1 MNSNRTPGPFE
12 PFRSDSHDLLDQ
24 LQPVSGSPFVCPG
37 TTSAVSRS
45 IHLARLNA
53 AWSGCDQC
61 EWRFDSEGL
70 AERTVQE
77 TDRIRSQRLEGIRR
91 TEFGIRGQYI
101 NDLNRQTAADLTR
114 IFSARLH
121 EQSTIQNLAT
131 DTTRSQNTTRLGQT
145 TSNELDS
152 AKATFQTVAPVI
164 VGYDGRSASVDLA
177 IGVVSASREFGLP
190 VIDIGRCTAASI
202 QEAARSFQTCCG
214 AILVTGAGFPNAWA
228 GIDVFD
234 PHGDAV
240 PVVWKDVGIQLQHVS
255 SEAASFLKL
264 QLPDSAIR
272 ARWARRLSRQSGPH
286 DVVNFEDRYR
296 DWLLQWYPKQS
307 TLRVLVRTDD
317 DTIQQRL
324 TWISQRTG
332 MEIIS
337 RSPHDPTAPPHIA
350 ITMTVPEDDRQFQ
363 MANMNGHRINPE
375 RLALVL
381 NRAMHSQSSHMT
393 AHADAAASRFW
404 LTNTGRSGSQEST
417 ESFHDAL
424 AALGLIARL
433 TDSRRLSSDL

>member
-1 MNSNRTPGPFE
+1 MNSNQTPKPFE
-12 PFRSDSHDLLDQ
+12 PFRTDSHDLLDQ

-37 TTSAVSRS
+37 NVSAVSRS

-53 AWSGCDQC
+53 AWPGCDLC

-77 TDRIRSQRLEGIRR
+77 TDRIRSQRVEGIRR
-91 TEFGIRGQYI
+91 TEFGVRGQYI

-114 IFSARLH
+114 IFGARLH
-121 EQSTIQNLAT
+121 EQSAVQSLTT
-131 DTTRSQNTTRLGQT
+131 DIPRSLNTVRLGEPE
-145 TSNELDS
+145 SNEPDF
-152 AKATFQTVAPVI
+152 AQATFQTVAPVI

-214 AILVTGAGFPNAWA
+214 TILVTGADFPAAWA
-228 GIDVFD
+228 GIDVCD
-234 PHGDAV
+234 QHGDAV

-255 SEAASFLKL
+255 FEAASFLKL
-264 QLPDSAIR
+264 QLPDSATR
-272 ARWARRLSRQSGPH
+272 ARWTRRLSRHSGPH

-317 DTIQQRL
+317 ASIQQRL
-324 TWISQRTG
+324 TWISQTTG
-332 MEIIS
+332 MEIFS
-337 RSPHDPTAPPHIA
+337 RSPHDPTVVPHVTF
-350 ITMTVPEDDRQFQ
+350 TMTVPEDDRHFQ
-363 MANMNGHRINPE
+363 IMNMKGHLINPE
-375 RLALVL
+375 RLALAL
-381 NRAMHSQSSHMT
+381 NRAMHSQSSQMT
-393 AHADAAASRFW
+393 AHADAAARRFW
-404 LTNTGRSGSQEST
+404 LTNTARSGSQKST
-417 ESFHDAL
+417 ESVCDAL

-433 TDSRRLSSDL
+433 TENRLLRL